1 MEKPQ
6 CEVREE
12 KIGWGSYAALIGGA
26 LFLSGVFSRRTDWLR
41 FFDFTT
47 LLGAHGRIAVEAAR
61 FTFRGTGGTGA
72 REGFMFSLELM
83 PAVMLALGVV
93 GLIEGLGGLAAARK
107 LLTPLLRPLM
117 GIPGAAGLALIT
129 NLQSS
134 DAGAGMTKELYQ
146 AGHITDNERTV
157 FAMYQI
163 SGSGQITNYFGTGA
177 ALFAFYQQVPII
189 APFLVIIAFKVF
201 GANMIR
207 LYLRVATQKAAAST
221 RTSAAG

>member
-1 MEKPQ
+1 LDKHQ
-6 CEVREE
+6 YEVGKEQT
-12 KIGWGSYAALIGGA
+12 GWGAYAALVGGA
-26 LFLSGVFSRRTDWLR
+26 LFLSGIFSRRTDWLR

-47 LLGAHGRIAVEAAR
+47 LLGAHGRIPVEAAR
-61 FTFRGTGGTGA
+61 LTFRGTGGSGA

-107 LLTPLLRPLM
+107 LLTPLLRPLL

-177 ALFAFYQQVPII
+177 ALFAFYQLVPII
-189 APFLVIIAFKVF
+189 VPFLVIIAFKFF

-207 LYLRVATQKAAAST
+207 LYIRVASQRGTAAT

>member
-1 MEKPQ
+1 LEKQQ
-6 CEVREE
+6 CEVAEE
-12 KIGWGSYAALIGGA
+12 KIGWGAYAALIGGA
-26 LFLSGVFSRRTDWLR
+26 VFLSGIFSRRTDWLR

-47 LLGAHGRIAVEAAR
+47 LLGTHGRITVEAAR

-107 LLTPLLRPLM
+107 LLTPLLRPVL

-146 AGHITDNERTV
+146 AGHITDNERTI

-177 ALFAFYQQVPII
+177 ALFGFYVGVPII
-189 APFLVIIAFKVF
+189 LPFLVIIAFKIF

-207 LYLRVATQKAAAST
+207 LYIRMASQKGAAST